1 MNTPL
6 PLTTVNRRA
15 FIKTSILTAAAV
27 GVLSQGKALAQ
38 TGSGI
43 IPRPQIQYRLK
54 CLEDPIS
61 IMGKSLSGRQP
72 SGTPRLESEKVW
84 ITSVVH
90 DIGTYPEGY
99 DESSGSSSHIGRS
112 SVYMKI
118 KGKGPAKGD
127 AGNSFTFV
135 GNVHGQHSI
144 RADDFYDEEHDLNND
159 GWEVDQQYLGIIQGE
174 TVVRKFI
181 PEKDS
186 NDING
191 DRTINM
197 STQTASLV
205 MVNDQPKIRWSP
217 NPAQIMK
224 AKVAPEK
231 RTDVFSGPVYISAV
245 HDLAIIRGSVSVL
258 TSTLSETSTTAATL
272 SAKLTYNTG
281 QPEVEY
287 GGSISRT
294 VSSTLVA
301 PSASTAITD
310 LLAWDITIEKRVDGG
325 PWVDIGPNWEKPP
338 TWQDKSV

>member
-38 TGSGI
+38 TGSGF
-43 IPRPQIQYRLK
+43 IPTPKIEYRLK
-54 CLEDPIS
+54 CVEDPIS
-61 IMGKSLSGRQP
+61 IMGKSIDGKQP
-72 SGTPRLESEKVW
+72 SGTPRLDGAKTW

-90 DIGTYPEGY
+90 DIGTYPEKY
-99 DESSGSSSHIGRS
+99 DSSNKLGRS
-112 SVYMKI
+112 CVYMKI

-127 AGNSFTFV
+127 VGESFIFV
-135 GNVHGQHSI
+135 GNVQGQHSI
-144 RADDFYDEEHDLNND
+144 RADDFYDEEYDLKND
-159 GWEVDQQYLGIIQGE
+159 GWETEQQYLGIIPGE

-191 DRTINM
+191 ESTVNM
-197 STQTASLV
+197 GSQTASLV
-205 MVNDQPKIRWSP
+205 IVNAEPKIRWTP
-217 NPAQIMK
+217 NPTQIMK
-224 AKVAPEK
+224 AKIAPIK
-231 RTDVFSGPVYISAV
+231 RTDAFSGPVYISAA

-258 TSTLSETSTTAATL
+258 TSTISETITTAA
-272 SAKLTYNTG
+272 SMNAKMTYSTETSPVAG
-281 QPEVEY
+281 EVS
-287 GGSISRT
+287 GGITRT

-301 PSASTAITD
+301 PTASTAVTD
-310 LLAWDITIEKRVDGG
+310 LLQWSITIEKRVDNG
-325 PWVDIGPNWEKPP
+325 PWVDVGTNWEKAP